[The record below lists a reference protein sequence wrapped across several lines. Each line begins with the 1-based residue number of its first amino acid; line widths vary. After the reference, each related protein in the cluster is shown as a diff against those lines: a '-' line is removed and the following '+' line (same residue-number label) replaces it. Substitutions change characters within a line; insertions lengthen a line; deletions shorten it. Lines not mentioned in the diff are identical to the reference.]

1 MKSPVGCKTNFRQ
14 NAEFGQLHFSPRF
27 LANNHLLRPSIWNTH
42 LPVAHLTGDICDA
55 QHLIAETARRSR
67 KNSINFQPRNRGA
80 KVFTASAD
88 DHSLLLSTRSP
99 PVALEFRIEI
109 ISRWVS
115 IQLRMFGNA
124 SFAQLTFL
132 WICFTIRFAT
142 PEIPE
147 SL

>member
-99 PVALEFRIEI
+99 PVAP
-109 ISRWVS
+109 ISDRNYLKMGFNS
-115 IQLRMFGNA
+115 ITNVWQCLLCSTHLLVDLFYH
-124 SFAQLTFL
+124 
-132 WICFTIRFAT
+132 
-142 PEIPE
+142 
-147 SL
+147 